1 MTIATATPTATLTA
15 NPPVSRG
22 ATWLAALSGNAARVD
37 GYPASVQVADAT
49 LDGHAAR
56 FIALVPDPAS
66 AWPRA
71 RHGEAGVI
79 EGWSLARAV
88 HEAVQADR
96 DAAAKRPIVAVVDT
110 PSQAY
115 GRREEAFGIH
125 QSLAGAADAYAAAR
139 LQGHPVIAL
148 LVGHAMSGAFL
159 AHGYQANRL
168 LALDDAG
175 VEVHAMG
182 KQAAARITMRS
193 VEELEAFAASVPPMA
208 YDIGSYA
215 TLGLLWRRIRV
226 HRAAQP
232 DAADLDTVRGALRAA
247 LADILADPQ
256 RDLRS
261 RLGGPNR
268 QASSRVREVLARQW
282 DD

>member
-1 MTIATATPTATLTA
+1 MNTDKNAAPAT
-15 NPPVSRG
+15 SRG
-22 ATWLAALSGNAARVD
+22 ETWLAALTGNAARAP
-37 GYPASVQVADAT
+37 GYPASVQVADAG
-49 LDGHAAR
+49 LAGQAAR
-56 FIALVPDPAS
+56 FIAVVPDAGS
-66 AWPRA
+66 AYPRA
-71 RHGEAGVI
+71 RDGEVGLI

-88 HEAVQADR
+88 DEVLQADR
-96 DAAAKRPIVAVVDT
+96 DATVKRPIIAIVDT

-125 QSLAGAADAYAAAR
+125 QSLAGAADAYASAR

-148 LVGHAMSGAFL
+148 LVGRAMSGAFL

-168 LALDDAG
+168 IALDDAG

-193 VEELEAFAASVPPMA
+193 VEDLETFAASVPPMA
-208 YDIGSYA
+208 YDIASYA

-226 HRAAQP
+226 NHAAQP
-232 DAADLDTVRGALRAA
+232 DAADLDTTHGALQAA

-261 RLGGPNR
+261 RLGGANR
-268 QASSRVREVLARQW
+268 QASSRVRELLAQQW
-282 DD
+282 GD